1 MSNSVFRR
9 MYGVI
14 QSVFNSGDDEDV
26 EVEIKTEEARVVSED
41 PEVKEVVELA
51 QERSKKSFLT

>member
-1 MSNSVFRR
+1 MFRR